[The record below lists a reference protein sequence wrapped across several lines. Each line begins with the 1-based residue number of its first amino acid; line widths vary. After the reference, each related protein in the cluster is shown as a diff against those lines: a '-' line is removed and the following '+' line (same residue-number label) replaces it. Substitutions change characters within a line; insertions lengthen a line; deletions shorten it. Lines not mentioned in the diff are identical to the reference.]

1 MRRLAVPALLLLAFL
16 AAVAAFHYR
25 QSSMELARQV
35 SEVSRELDDL
45 KKNLEAT
52 RSPEPDWEQLGEEMK
67 AGDPAGT
74 LREDL
79 ISRKDLIPWKGVL
92 GGTMAIPGPESIWF
106 FAPHWALAYVE
117 DGHIAGYLLFR
128 FRVLG
133 GRIEWIPVDA
143 QPM

>member
-16 AAVAAFHYR
+16 AAGAAFHYR

-35 SEVSRELDDL
+35 AEVGRELDDL
-45 KKNLEAT
+45 KKNLEAA
-52 RSPEPDWEQLGEEMK
+52 RSPEPDWKQLGEEMK
-67 AGDPAGT
+67 TGDPAGT

-79 ISRKDLIPWKGVL
+79 MARKDLIPWKGVL

-133 GRIEWIPVDA
+133 GRIEWTPVEA
-143 QPM
+143 QSM

>member
-16 AAVAAFHYR
+16 AAGAAFHYR

-35 SEVSRELDDL
+35 AEVKREMDGL
-45 KKNLEAT
+45 KKNLEAA
-52 RSPEPDWEQLGEEMK
+52 RSPEPDWEQFGEELK

-117 DGHIAGYLLFR
+117 DGHIAGCLLFR

-133 GRIEWIPVDA
+133 GRIEWTPVEA
-143 QPM
+143 QSM

>member
-1 MRRLAVPALLLLAFL
+1 MRRFTVVALLLLAAM

-52 RSPEPDWEQLGEEMK
+52 RSPEPDWEQFGEELK